1 MAYLWE
7 IQHRNLV
14 TLLGYCQESGSQIL
28 VYEYLPNGSVCNH
41 LYGMNPSEIIWS
53 FDVLSMDANLV
64 YTNLSTGQVHLL
76 N

>member
-1 MAYLWE
+1 MHYITLEESNRLYGRQVAYLWE

-41 LYGMNPSEIIWS
+41 LYGMNPFEK
-53 FDVLSMDANLV
+53 LV
-64 YTNLSTGQVHLL
+64 F
-76 N
+76 